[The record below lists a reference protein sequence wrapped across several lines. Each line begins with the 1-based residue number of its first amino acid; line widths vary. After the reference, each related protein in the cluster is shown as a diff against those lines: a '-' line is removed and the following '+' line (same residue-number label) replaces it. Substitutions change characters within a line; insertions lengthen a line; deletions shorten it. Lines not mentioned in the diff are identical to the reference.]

1 MKDKVYIVL
10 ALLGFAALVI
20 VFVVNFDPQRESKAY
35 SQGNFYSPPHV
46 KINDQDAQDLYEEMK
61 GSRNKSCPV
70 TIMSQYTA
78 GDGVWSP
85 YGTNYNFILLKQAS
99 QESQDS
105 QDSGSEN
112 KSELDN
118 LPSDIGEDP
127 LTISKIYGTDIKAP
141 VPIIAPFNFEF
152 ATGCTN
158 VNSPTKIVI
167 EDNSHKYRL
176 EFDKIANWFCAGTP
190 GTEWTVKGHN
200 GDEVKVK
207 WEEHIDGDLKATED
221 VEEYHHYTII
231 GDTRNAT
238 ITGGNSGS
246 VIGYANGD
254 TTVTCYKLKD
264 KNATQ
269 IPLKEMY
276 KTNEPAEPSKDAS
289 TNSADS

>member
-10 ALLGFAALVI
+10 ALLGFSALII
-20 VFVVNFDPQRESKAY
+20 VFVLNFDPQREAKAY

-78 GDGVWSP
+78 SDGVWNVN
-85 YGTNYNFILLKQAS
+85 GTTYNFILLKQAS
-99 QESQDS
+99 Q
-105 QDSGSEN
+105 DSGNVMDRFPADS
-112 KSELDN
+112 S
-118 LPSDIGEDP
+118 DP
-127 LTISKIYGTDIKAP
+127 LKLGDIYGSEFTTTY

-167 EDNSHKYRL
+167 EDNSHEYRL
-176 EFDKIANWFCAGTP
+176 EFDNIANWFCAGTP
-190 GTEWTVKGHN
+190 GTEWVVKGHN
-200 GDEVKVK
+200 GAEVKVK
-207 WEEHIDGDLKATED
+207 WEEHIDGDLKSTED
-221 VEEYHHYTII
+221 IEEYHHYTII
-231 GDTRNAT
+231 GDTRNAI

-246 VIGYANGD
+246 VIGYATGD

-264 KNATQ
+264 NVATP
-269 IPLKEMY
+269 IPLKQMY
-276 KTNEPAEPSKDAS
+276 TGTTATVPADVTNTS
-289 TNSADS
+289 SAGP